1 MGRTIACSMCTLLDS
16 TAIKISWLTV
26 DAGAREVPQAEG
38 GADEK
43 TPERSQKSKGRMVD
57 IMQQSP
63 TVAQAQRTSPGP
75 LPYTSP

>member
-1 MGRTIACSMCTLLDS
+1 MHALVKFGHSSKPGCPLY
-16 TAIKISWLTV
+16 
-26 DAGAREVPQAEG
+26 AGAREVAPAQA

-57 IMQQSP
+57 LMHQSP

>member
-1 MGRTIACSMCTLLDS
+1 MQLLWYKVLRV
-16 TAIKISWLTV
+16 AMTV
-26 DAGAREVPQAEG
+26 CQGWILLAGAREVAPAGDE
-38 GADEK
+38 ADEK